1 MNLDQFPRGILV
13 PVLTPFQRDLTV
25 DADRFVEHCRWL
37 LAEGTNGLAVF
48 GTTSEANSLSIAERM
63 SLLERLI
70 ARGVPPSVLMP
81 GTGCCALPDTV
92 ALTRHAVERNCF
104 GVLMLPPFYYK
115 GVSDDGIYA
124 SVSEVVQRVAD
135 ERLRIYLYHIPPM
148 AGVGFSLGL
157 IERLLKDFPRV
168 VVGIKDSSGDWNNT
182 QALLD
187 NFPGFEVFP
196 GSETHLLDALRKGGA
211 GCISATANVNVAAIN
226 RVIRKW
232 KETDADALQDA
243 ISRVRAAIQKF
254 PMVAANKAVLARIR
268 DDSHWDVVRPP
279 LRPMTADAKAQ
290 LFHALEALRFDF
302 GRRVATV

>member
-1 MNLDQFPRGILV
+1 MKLDQYPRGVLV
-13 PVLTPFQRDLTV
+13 PVLTPFQRDLAV
-25 DADRFVEHCRWL
+25 DAERFVEHCRWL
-37 LAEGTNGLAVF
+37 LAEGANGLAVF

-70 ARGVPPSVLMP
+70 EHGVPAGVLMP

-115 GVSDDGIYA
+115 GVSDDGIHA
-124 SVSEVVQRVAD
+124 SIAEVVQRDAD
-135 ERLRIYLYHIPPM
+135 DRLRIYLYHIPPM
-148 AGVGFSLGL
+148 AGVAFSLPL
-157 IERLLKDFPRV
+157 IERLLKDFPRI

-187 NFPGFEVFP
+187 SFPGFEVFP

-211 GCISATANVNVAAIN
+211 GCISATANVNVAAIS
-226 RVIRKW
+226 RVIREW
-232 KETDADALQDA
+232 QGADADALQDGIA
-243 ISRVRAAIQKF
+243 RTRGAIQKF
-254 PMVAANKAVLARIR
+254 PMVAANKAILARVR
-268 DDSHWDVVRPP
+268 DDPAWDVVRPP
-279 LRPMTADAKAQ
+279 LRPLAAEAKAQ
-290 LFHALEALRFDF
+290 LFQALEALQFDF